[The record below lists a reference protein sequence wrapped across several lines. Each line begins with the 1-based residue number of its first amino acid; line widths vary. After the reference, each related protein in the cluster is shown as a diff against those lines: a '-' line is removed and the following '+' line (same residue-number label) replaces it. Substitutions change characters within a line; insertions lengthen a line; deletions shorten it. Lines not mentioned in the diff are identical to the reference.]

1 MIDELLE
8 YARKRAH
15 GRGEEAIDLF
25 VANKTENTDVS
36 VLEVDS
42 LEDVDMDQFWYNLNR
57 LLASMMTVHDMRQV
71 IKQNAEID
79 TFKQDVPPVKELQ
92 QVKEKVD
99 KSSDT
104 DILAV
109 VLTSTLKG
117 ICTFLDVGWTIV
129 KTIIQI
135 PVVGQAV
142 TLYALHRS
150 GMTRVLAR
158 YLRSQLPEWA
168 QAALNAA
175 ERYYSAGASSN
186 LSAAAEGVRNVLST
200 TRTNIWNR
208 ASNVMNRA
216 NDTANSMRRVF
227 DTEESINFEYYQ
239 NDMYV
244 DNLNLPD
251 VELPEEIRAADAVP
265 EEYQAETWEQTYDI
279 YPDDYY
285 KNFDSVYDVAI
296 PEEQIEEEQ
305 AFEAADEPVLVN
317 DGYYSNVAE
326 LDRDM
331 EILREQA
338 RQQMGFYEGVEET
351 DIGFEPVQR
360 DLFTIEEEEV
370 MVGEQEAAVLSAD
383 MLGVAAGVAGV
394 VFMAGMLI
402 YRLVRE
408 KKKKR
413 EAREAIDDMD
423 AKYKKDVEN
432 ALNTL
437 GERYRF
443 PSETYTYN
451 THLFMSNKHVTS
463 LRDMLGEGFL
473 KYAQWRSLRLKHG
486 KKVERPSVQEAIDF
500 YYQLYKKLKPGD
512 LWISNTTQ
520 KEPHRLNDE
529 VCDKHNE
536 MVGIHSDEF
545 IYNGNVSW
553 EKYVQNWNKL
563 YVWSLKENGEAY
575 MQASTDFVKKHIY
588 MDKPFVILPV
598 TTEAP
603 LSVIKTP
610 NFIEIFEMWDK
621 SIKQGKD
628 DLSEADMARVTLVTN
643 CTQHLEDAISFVNR
657 TETHVQRGGTFPG
670 TTKATL
676 HDVNTDYDFEENE
689 QLGLWDLYMWVDGGV
704 KYMVAKA
711 GSAFFMV
718 YKKPQMKDITVG
730 FTSTLA
736 VAAGLRIV
744 SKKVMMPLF
753 TGSVL
758 NMAMFSK
765 APAYVVMQQSDVFN
779 GGAMMTVEQS
789 QMIFTAVGTAAAAV
803 GTAAASAAS
812 TAASAASTA
821 ASTAASAAATVPVTT
836 IFYTMKTLGSGTFVA
851 FKVVFTAAGTW
862 LTPAGIGTAVGAGLV
877 GTAFYYHPEKR
888 AKLIENTA
896 DLTVNAVGAASE
908 VAGAV
913 TETARGAKV
922 ITGAVVDAVDYAKD
936 VFGGAAV
943 GYVVIAGIGV
953 AFSIYTKMPRGKTST
968 RMKPYNKKIKK

>member
-79 TFKQDVPPVKELQ
+79 TFKQDVPPVKELE

-135 PVVGQAV
+135 PYVGQGV
-142 TLYALHRS
+142 LLYGLHRM

-186 LSAAAEGVRNVLST
+186 LSAAAESVRNVLST
-200 TRTNIWNR
+200 TKTNIWNR

-216 NDTANSMRRVF
+216 SDTANSMRRVF
-227 DTEESINFEYYQ
+227 DTEESINFEYYRE
-239 NDMYV
+239 DMYV
-244 DNLNLPD
+244 DNLNLPEVD
-251 VELPEEIRAADAVP
+251 LPEITAADAVP
-265 EEYQAETWEQTYDI
+265 EEAQPQTWEYFRN
-279 YPDDYY
+279 DY
-285 KNFDSVYDVAI
+285 FSVV
-296 PEEQIEEEQ
+296 PEEQMAVEEEQ
-305 AFEAADEPVLVN
+305 AVALEQEIDLQSALDQFQLETFENGAQ
-317 DGYYSNVAE
+317 GYRLNVD
-326 LDRDM
+326 L
-331 EILREQA
+331 
-338 RQQMGFYEGVEET
+338 EET
-351 DIGFEPVQR
+351 
-360 DLFTIEEEEV
+360 
-370 MVGEQEAAVLSAD
+370 MVGEQEAAALSAD

-423 AKYKKDVEN
+423 AKYKKDAEN

-443 PSETYTYN
+443 PSETFTYN
-451 THLFMSNKHVTS
+451 THLFVSNKHVTS

-486 KKVERPSVQEAIDF
+486 KKVQRPSVQEAIDF

-520 KEPHRLNDE
+520 VEPHRLNDE

-536 MVGIHSDEF
+536 MVGIHSDEY
-545 IYNGNVSW
+545 IDNGNVSW
-553 EKYVQNWNKL
+553 ERYVQNWNKL

-643 CTQHLEDAISFVNR
+643 CTQHLADAISFVNR
-657 TETHVQRGGTFPG
+657 TEAHVLGGGTFPG

-676 HDVNTDYDFEENE
+676 HDVDTDYDLDDNE
-689 QLGLWDLYMWVDGGV
+689 QLGLWDLYMWMDGGV
-704 KYMVAKA
+704 KTMVAKA

-718 YKKPQMKDITVG
+718 FKKPEMKDITIG
-730 FTSTLA
+730 FTSTA
-736 VAAGLRIV
+736 VLGAGLRIV
-744 SKKVMMPLF
+744 ARDVMMPLF
-753 TGSVL
+753 SGSVL
-758 NMAMFSK
+758 NMELFSK
-765 APAYVVMQQSDVFN
+765 ASAYVVRQQSAVFN
-779 GGAMMTVEQS
+779 GLAIMTIEQS
-789 QMIFTAVGTAAAAV
+789 QMLFTAAAANAAAAA
-803 GTAAASAAS
+803 TAAANAA
-812 TAASAASTA
+812 TAAAN
-821 ASTAASAAATVPVTT
+821 AAANAAAAVPVTT
-836 IFYTMKTLGSGTFVA
+836 IFYTIKNIGSGTFVV
-851 FKVVFTAAGTW
+851 FKAVFTTAGTW
-862 LTPAGIGTAVGAGLV
+862 LTPVGVGVAVGVGLV
-877 GTAFYYHPEKR
+877 GTAFYYHPEKIE
-888 AKLIENTA
+888 KLLEYTA
-896 DLTVNAVGAASE
+896 DLAVNAVGAASQ

-913 TETARGAKV
+913 IETARGAKV
-922 ITGAVVDAVDYAKD
+922 VTAAVVDAVEYAKD
-936 VFGGAAV
+936 TFGGAAV

-953 AFSIYTKMPRGKTST
+953 AFSMYTKMPRGKTST